1 MYVCA
6 SAATST
12 VFRPGK
18 RRPNCPLLVSLIF
31 LFSRHSHS
39 ISSLLPPLS
48 CNFTS
53 VQSEI
58 LSCDVIV
65 YASKMSCFAVSRLL
79 KHKED
84 SPSPP
89 PSAQQQPPLSSGG
102 PEGGGGFL
110 SNKNGHFRSR
120 KANNSLPNVEIVQE
134 MPRESSMTPVPP
146 SSPQHQHQYQYQ
158 YHHQQYPPRHMSPHR
173 SCGGSVPPSPALSG
187 CRSPS
192 RQRNT
197 PTYSTLEVS
206 DDLPLVFSAKKK
218 AMQLLSSIPT

>member
-1 MYVCA
+1 
-6 SAATST
+6 
-12 VFRPGK
+12 
-18 RRPNCPLLVSLIF
+18 
-31 LFSRHSHS
+31 
-39 ISSLLPPLS
+39 
-48 CNFTS
+48 
-53 VQSEI
+53 
-58 LSCDVIV
+58 
-65 YASKMSCFAVSRLL
+65 MSCFAVSRLL

-84 SPSPP
+84 SPPL
-89 PSAQQQPPLSSGG
+89 SAQQQQQPPLSSGG
-102 PEGGGGFL
+102 GPEGGGGGFL
-110 SNKNGHFRSR
+110 VNTKNGHFRSR

-206 DDLPLVFSAKKK
+206 DDLIPL
-218 AMQLLSSIPT
+218 LLSFFCKKRLCNSPKYSTPRIFSVRVCLILFIYLRFATCI

>member
-1 MYVCA
+1 
-6 SAATST
+6 
-12 VFRPGK
+12 
-18 RRPNCPLLVSLIF
+18 
-31 LFSRHSHS
+31 
-39 ISSLLPPLS
+39 
-48 CNFTS
+48 
-53 VQSEI
+53 
-58 LSCDVIV
+58 
-65 YASKMSCFAVSRLL
+65 MSCFAVSRLL
-79 KHKED
+79 KHKEN
-84 SPSPP
+84 SPAPSAPQQQSPP
-89 PSAQQQPPLSSGG
+89 PLSGG

-110 SNKNGHFRSR
+110 VNKNGHFRSR

-206 DDLPLVFSAKKK
+206 DDLPLLSFLQKKGCY
-218 AMQLLSSIPT
+218 MQLLSSTPRPFSSRIFSVRV